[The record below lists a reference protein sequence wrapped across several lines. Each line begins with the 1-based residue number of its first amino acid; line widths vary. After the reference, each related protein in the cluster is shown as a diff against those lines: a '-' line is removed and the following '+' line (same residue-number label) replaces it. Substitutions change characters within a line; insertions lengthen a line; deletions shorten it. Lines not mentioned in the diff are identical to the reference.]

1 LKQRLRI
8 FVSSPGDVEA
18 ARRIAALTI
27 VELAKDYTRFFNIEP
42 YLWEFEAMV
51 ASGHFQDSIEPPSA
65 FDIVVL
71 ILWSRLG
78 THLPAETPV
87 RKYQGRDGRTP
98 VTGTEWEFEN
108 ALQAAM
114 DDGAPD
120 LLVYRNMMPAPFEAG
135 DPERFQEQRLQLE
148 ALNGFWARHFR
159 DKGMFI
165 AAYTTF
171 KRDAEFAAALKSH
184 LDQLIRKRLA
194 LLKGIQGD
202 QVTWTQA
209 PFRGLEA
216 YEFEHAPI
224 FFGQNEA
231 IDKATLRLA
240 ENADAGSPFLLVMG
254 ASGSGKSSLVK
265 AGIVPRLFLP
275 RLIPGTAFLR
285 RVIFRPSDAQKG
297 EDLFDALARRLT
309 TQVSADEGLSELI
322 GPGQSATMLAAH
334 FRGATAQPAFPLG
347 SALGQLAVQ
356 ARQAGRMLEYETAK
370 LVLVIDQLEE
380 LFTIE
385 GIDPGERQR
394 FVDLL
399 AGLVR
404 SGLVWIIATMRRDFW
419 HRAGETPE
427 LVRLSEGNGRLELM
441 PPGPAQ
447 LSQMIRRPAEEAGV
461 DFEEDGTTHVPL
473 NEAIAEEVA
482 REPGGLPLLSY
493 LLDQL
498 YRKDVLEDHG
508 HTLTYETYQKLG
520 RLAGAIATRAEDVLQ
535 RCTPEERDCLGSVL
549 FSLVQVG
556 GGGADAERVVA
567 RRAPLSLFAAGTA
580 RRRLIEAFLDP
591 GARLLV
597 SDAEQGAS
605 PTVRLAHEA
614 LITRW
619 PLAQDYVRNNEEALR
634 IHRRIEERYARWH
647 ALEDTQPTTAPD
659 TAQSSNRR
667 SRFKPWWA
675 RLGREQGLLSD
686 IDIADGRRLLNDHR
700 ADTEPHLIAYIER
713 SIAQDRR
720 IRMRA
725 VRMLALV
732 AISVTVLAII
742 AFTQRNFARSE
753 TAIANRTAQFMV
765 HMFENADPAR
775 SRGDHLTVRQM
786 LDIGAR
792 TIRSEAD
799 LAHAPRVRSELQTT
813 IGRAYTALGLYR
825 PAEIALSQARADQ
838 AAASVPDESRVRT
851 LLASGTTLFYAGNDE
866 GAAPYLQQA
875 ADLARKSLKASD
887 PLHSEA
893 LTGLADLL
901 AADGKYAEAE
911 KLCGEALEADRQR
924 GSTSEDKAVLA
935 NTLDSLGTAF
945 LYSGDPIA
953 AEAPMREALQ
963 LREEAFGMDHPL
975 TAASLN
981 NLGVLF
987 YQSGRYAEAAAHYQL
1002 ALPIYE
1008 KIYEAEHP
1016 EVAAI
1021 LNNIG
1026 RSSLMAGQIEAAEP
1040 PLRRSL
1046 AITEKSEGDQHE
1058 HMVAPLNSL
1067 AMIDFHHGHLEAA
1080 RNEIQRAEKI
1090 ARLPDHDELLDQV
1103 LLTEA
1108 SIELSGGDRARAAA
1122 LLTESKALLQKAHP
1136 DAKADAWRYAVW
1148 DTVNAGLLAANGD
1161 TGTAVSTLTAA
1172 QKVIEARFGANGLY
1186 SQLARDRMKTI
1197 QKP

>member
-1 LKQRLRI
+1 
-8 FVSSPGDVEA
+8 
-18 ARRIAALTI
+18 
-27 VELAKDYTRFFNIEP
+27 
-42 YLWEFEAMV
+42 
-51 ASGHFQDSIEPPSA
+51 
-65 FDIVVL
+65 
-71 ILWSRLG
+71 
-78 THLPAETPV
+78 
-87 RKYQGRDGRTP
+87 
-98 VTGTEWEFEN
+98 
-108 ALQAAM
+108 
-114 DDGAPD
+114 
-120 LLVYRNMMPAPFEAG
+120 
-135 DPERFQEQRLQLE
+135 
-148 ALNGFWARHFR
+148 
-159 DKGMFI
+159 
-165 AAYTTF
+165 
-171 KRDAEFAAALKSH
+171 
-184 LDQLIRKRLA
+184 
-194 LLKGIQGD
+194 
-202 QVTWTQA
+202 
-209 PFRGLEA
+209 
-216 YEFEHAPI
+216 
-224 FFGQNEA
+224 
-231 IDKATLRLA
+231 
-240 ENADAGSPFLLVMG
+240 
-254 ASGSGKSSLVK
+254 
-265 AGIVPRLFLP
+265 
-275 RLIPGTAFLR
+275 
-285 RVIFRPSDAQKG
+285 
-297 EDLFDALARRLT
+297 
-309 TQVSADEGLSELI
+309 
-322 GPGQSATMLAAH
+322 
-334 FRGATAQPAFPLG
+334 
-347 SALGQLAVQ
+347 
-356 ARQAGRMLEYETAK
+356 
-370 LVLVIDQLEE
+370 
-380 LFTIE
+380 
-385 GIDPGERQR
+385 
-394 FVDLL
+394 
-399 AGLVR
+399 
-404 SGLVWIIATMRRDFW
+404 
-419 HRAGETPE
+419 
-427 LVRLSEGNGRLELM
+427 
-441 PPGPAQ
+441 
-447 LSQMIRRPAEEAGV
+447 
-461 DFEEDGTTHVPL
+461 
-473 NEAIAEEVA
+473 
-482 REPGGLPLLSY
+482 
-493 LLDQL
+493 
-498 YRKDVLEDHG
+498 VLEDHG

-520 RLAGAIATRAEDVLQ
+520 KLAGAIATRAEDVLQ

-659 TAQSSNRR
+659 TAQSSNQR